1 MNEDFE
7 IEIPDEEPIVIEMTQ
22 EGIDGISPTVTI
34 GTVVTLPPG
43 SPAYVINSGTNTDII
58 LDFGIPQGSADWSD
72 ISNKPS
78 RFPPA
83 DHLHDSRYYTETEM
97 NVLLSGKSDYGHTH
111 NNIYYTKFEIDQM
124 LNELR
129 ALILEH

>member
-1 MNEDFE
+1 MSEDFE
-7 IEIPDEEPIVIEMTQ
+7 IEVPDEEPVVIEMTQ
-22 EGIDGISPTVTI
+22 EGIDGISPTVEI
-34 GTVVTLPPG
+34 GTVETLPPG

-58 LDFGIPQGSADWSD
+58 LDFGIPQGSASWND
-72 ISNKPS
+72 IYDKP
-78 RFPPA
+78 RKFPPE
-83 DHLHDSRYYTETEM
+83 DHLHDSRYYTETEI
-97 NVLLSGKSDYGHTH
+97 NTLLSGKSDYGHTH